1 MSFGGQLSRC
11 ACGEPRGLKLV
22 RVPLRWTLAPER
34 AALLVRQD
42 TRPFALIGRWA
53 GGGALIGSEPI
64 RVASHDEDPF
74 AVLDDQPSLADPSTI
89 DGDPFALPGN
99 QPVPPHPGTG
109 AVGGGWFG
117 YLGYELGRRLEPVGA
132 SPPDAGSL
140 SAFELAF
147 HDHLLHLDRE
157 GRWWF
162 EALWSE
168 QRASVLR
175 ERLTEL
181 QARAATL
188 PTPRPFAT
196 EAWRA
201 TPTSTGH
208 GLAVAACRDRIHAG
222 DLFQANICMRL
233 ESRLAG
239 SPLDLF
245 ARAAG
250 ELAPERA
257 AFMSGPW
264 GAVASLSPELFLERR
279 GREVRSAPIKGTRP
293 RPSDARSA
301 AFERDRLL
309 ASVKDRAENV
319 MIVDLVRNDL
329 GRVCLSGSISV
340 DALQQARAHTG
351 VWHLVSEVSGTLRPE
366 VGDAGLVRAAF
377 PPGSVSGAPKVA
389 AMNVIAE
396 LESTRRGVYTG
407 AIGFASPVAGLEL
420 SVAIRTFEARDDRIW
435 LGVGGGVVADSD
447 PVGEAAECAV
457 KAGPLLAAI
466 GARVAS
472 GASSPGE
479 AWARADGFA
488 AGEALARADGFAA
501 GEALARAEGFAAGEA
516 LAPAEASGVTAP
528 RPRRRGPKPVPRP
541 DPRAGVFETLLIA
554 DGRPVALEAHL
565 ARLAHSVSVLYGRP
579 LGACLGDELREA
591 ARGLDRA
598 RLRVDVVPRVG
609 DLQTQIKVTELAP
622 RRVPVRLR
630 PTSLPGGLGAHKWI
644 DRRLLDA
651 LGYSDAEPL
660 LCDLD
665 GFVLESARASVFMV
679 DSRSTV
685 LTPPHDGRILPGVT
699 ATRVVALARELGF
712 EARVEPI
719 ALVRLTHASEV
730 FVTGALGGVEPAQL
744 ITDGGGSGQPAA
756 QGAVTAQLAAALR
769 RVDAAARLTPA

>member
-1 MSFGGQLSRC
+1 
-11 ACGEPRGLKLV
+11 V

-34 AALLVRQD
+34 AAVLVRED
-42 TRPFALIGRWA
+42 NRPFALIGGWA

-64 RVASHDEDPF
+64 RAASPDQDPF
-74 AVLDDQPSLADPSTI
+74 AVLDDQPSVTDSRLV
-89 DGDPFALPGN
+89 DGDPFALPEG
-99 QPVPPHPGTG
+99 QPLPPDPGTG

-117 YLGYELGRRLEPVGA
+117 YLGYELGRRLESVGA

-140 SAFELAF
+140 PAFALAF
-147 HDHLLHLDRE
+147 YDHLLHLDPD

-168 QRASVLR
+168 RRASVLR

-188 PTPRPFAT
+188 PAARPFT
-196 EAWRA
+196 TGAWRA
-201 TPTSTGH
+201 TPTSSGH

-233 ESRLAG
+233 ESRLTGA
-239 SPLDLF
+239 PLDLF

-257 AFMSGPW
+257 AFLSGPW

-293 RPSDARSA
+293 RPGEPLA
-301 AFERDRLL
+301 AAAERDALL
-309 ASVKDRAENV
+309 ASAKDRAENV

-329 GRVCLSGSISV
+329 GRVCLPGSIRV
-340 DALQQARAHTG
+340 DTLQQARAHTG

-366 VGDAGLVRAAF
+366 VGDGGLVRAAF
-377 PPGSVSGAPKVA
+377 PPGSVSGAPKIA

-407 AIGFASPVAGLEL
+407 AVGFASPVAGLEL

-466 GARVAS
+466 GARA
-472 GASSPGE
+472 
-479 AWARADGFA
+479 AWPD
-488 AGEALARADGFAA
+488 ETSLT
-501 GEALARAEGFAAGEA
+501 
-516 LAPAEASGVTAP
+516 PP
-528 RPRRRGPKPVPRP
+528 RPRRLGPKPVPRP

-554 DGRPVALEAHL
+554 AGRPLALPAHL
-565 ARLAHSVSVLYGRP
+565 ARLAHSVNVLYGRA
-579 LGACLGDELREA
+579 LGPCLGDELREA

-609 DLQTQIKVTELAP
+609 DLQTQIKVTELAR

-630 PTSLPGGLGAHKWI
+630 PTSLPGGLGPHKWI

-679 DSRSTV
+679 DARSTV
-685 LTPPHDGRILPGVT
+685 LTPPPDGRILPGIT
-699 ATRVVALARELGF
+699 ATRVVALARQLGF
-712 EARVEPI
+712 AARAEPI
-719 ALVRLTHASEV
+719 DLARLTHASEV

-744 ITDGGGSGQPAA
+744 VTDGGGSGQRAA
-756 QGAVTAQLAAALR
+756 PGAVTAQLAAALR
-769 RVDAAARLTPA
+769 RADAPAPLTLA

>member
-1 MSFGGQLSRC
+1 MSSGGQPSRC
-11 ACGEPRGLKLV
+11 AWGGPSGLKLA

-34 AALLVRQD
+34 AALLVRED
-42 TRPFALIGRWA
+42 VRPFALIGRWA

-64 RVASHDEDPF
+64 RVAASDEDPF
-74 AVLDDQPSLADPSTI
+74 AVLDDQPSV
-89 DGDPFALPGN
+89 GDPRTMHGDPV
-99 QPVPPHPGTG
+99 VPPGGHPLAPGREAG

-117 YLGYELGRRLEPVGA
+117 YLGYELGRRVEPVGT

-140 SAFELAF
+140 PAFELAF
-147 HDHLLHLDRE
+147 YDHLLHLDGD

-168 QRASVLR
+168 PRVGVLR
-175 ERLTEL
+175 ERMTEL

-188 PTPRPFAT
+188 PAPRPFTTA
-196 EAWRA
+196 AWRG
-201 TPTSTGH
+201 TPTSRGH
-208 GLAVAACRDRIHAG
+208 ALAVAACRDRIHAG

-233 ESRLAG
+233 ESRLDG

-257 AFMSGPW
+257 AFLSGPW

-293 RPSDARSA
+293 RPGDAQLA
-301 AFERDRLL
+301 ASERDRLL
-309 ASVKDRAENV
+309 ASAKDRAENV

-329 GRVCLSGSISV
+329 GRVCLPGSITV
-340 DALQQARAHTG
+340 DTLQHARGHTG

-407 AIGFASPVAGLEL
+407 AIGFASPVAGLQL
-420 SVAIRTFEARDDRIW
+420 SVAIRTFESRDDRIW

-457 KAGPLLAAI
+457 KAQPLLAAI

-472 GASSPGE
+472 GVSSPDAFLPRAEALAPGE
-479 AWARADGFA
+479 ALAGGGALA
-488 AGEALARADGFAA
+488 AGEALALPH
-501 GEALARAEGFAAGEA
+501 ETSHTPL
-516 LAPAEASGVTAP
+516 
-528 RPRRRGPKPVPRP
+528 RPRRLGPKPVPRP
-541 DPRAGVFETLLIA
+541 DPRAGVFETMLIA
-554 DGRPVALEAHL
+554 EGRPLALEAHL
-565 ARLAHSVSVLYGRP
+565 ARLARSVGVLYGRA
-579 LGACLGDELREA
+579 LSHGLGDELLEA
-591 ARGLDRA
+591 ARDRDRA
-598 RLRVDVVPRVG
+598 RLRVDVRPRVG
-609 DLQTQIKVTELAP
+609 DLQTHIEVTELAP
-622 RRVPVRLR
+622 RRVPVRLC
-630 PTSLPGGLGAHKWI
+630 PTSLPGGLGEHKWI

-651 LGYSDAEPL
+651 VGHSDVEPL

-665 GFVLESARASVFMV
+665 GFVLECARASVFMV
-679 DSRSTV
+679 DSHCAV
-685 LTPPHDGRILPGVT
+685 LTPPHDGRILPGIT
-699 ATRVVALARELGF
+699 ATRVVGLARQLGF
-712 EARVEPI
+712 EARAEPI
-719 ALVRLTHASEV
+719 SLGAFTSASEL
-730 FVTGALGGVEPAQL
+730 FVTGPLGGVEPAQL
-744 ITDGGGSGQPAA
+744 VTASGWSSQAPA
-756 QGAVTAQLAAALR
+756 QGTVTSQLAGALQR
-769 RVDAAARLTPA
+769 ADAAASLTPA

>member
-1 MSFGGQLSRC
+1 MSSGGQPSRC
-11 ACGEPRGLKLV
+11 GGGEPPGLTLV
-22 RVPLRWTLAPER
+22 TVPLRWTLAPER

-64 RVASHDEDPF
+64 RVASRDEDPF
-74 AVLDDQPSLADPSTI
+74 AVLDDQPTVTGSRSV
-89 DGDPFALPGN
+89 DGGASALPDWRRVDGGASALPES
-99 QPVPPHPGTG
+99 QPHPGTD

-140 SAFELAF
+140 PAFELAF
-147 HDHLLHLDRE
+147 YDHLLRLDCE

-162 EALWSE
+162 EALWS
-168 QRASVLR
+168 QPRASVLDG
-175 ERLTEL
+175 RLSEL

-188 PTPRPFAT
+188 PTPRPFT
-196 EAWRA
+196 TGAWRA
-201 TPTSTGH
+201 TPTSSGH

-233 ESRLAG
+233 ESRLDG

-257 AFMSGPW
+257 AFLSGPW

-293 RPSDARSA
+293 RPGDAQLA

-309 ASVKDRAENV
+309 ASAKDRAENV

-329 GRVCLSGSISV
+329 GRVCLPGSIRV
-340 DALQQARAHTG
+340 DTLQQARAHTG

-420 SVAIRTFEARDDRIW
+420 SVAIRTFEARHDRIW

-447 PVGEAAECAV
+447 PLGEAAECAV
-457 KAGPLLAAI
+457 KAEPLLAAI
-466 GARVAS
+466 GARVAL
-472 GASSPGE
+472 PDE
-479 AWARADGFA
+479 T
-488 AGEALARADGFAA
+488 ALT
-501 GEALARAEGFAAGEA
+501 
-516 LAPAEASGVTAP
+516 PP
-528 RPRRRGPKPVPRP
+528 RPRRLGPQPVPRP

-554 DGRPVALEAHL
+554 DGRPLALEAHL
-565 ARLAHSVSVLYGRP
+565 TRLAHSVSLLYGRA
-579 LGACLGDELREA
+579 LSAGLADELVGA

-598 RLRVDVVPRVG
+598 RLRVDIVPRVG
-609 DLQTQIKVTELAP
+609 DLQTQIKLTELAP

-630 PTSLPGGLGAHKWI
+630 LTSLPGGLGPHKWI
-644 DRRLLDA
+644 DRGLLDA

-679 DSRSTV
+679 DSLATV

-699 ATRVVALARELGF
+699 AARVVALARELGF
-712 EARVEPI
+712 EARAEPI
-719 ALVRLTHASEV
+719 DLARLTHASEV

-744 ITDGGGSGQPAA
+744 VSATGGSGQPAA
-756 QGAVTAQLAAALR
+756 PGLVTAQLAAALQR
-769 RVDAAARLTPA
+769 ADAAAPLTLA

>member
-1 MSFGGQLSRC
+1 MSSGGQPSRC
-11 ACGEPRGLKLV
+11 AVPPELKLV
-22 RVPLRWTLAPER
+22 RLALGWTLAPER
-34 AALLVRQD
+34 AAVLVRED
-42 TRPFALIGRWA
+42 NRPFALIGAWA

-64 RVASHDEDPF
+64 RVASPDQDPF
-74 AVLDDQPSLADPSTI
+74 AVLDDQPRLPDPDS
-89 DGDPFALPGN
+89 
-99 QPVPPHPGTG
+99 GTG

-140 SAFELAF
+140 PAFALAF
-147 HDHLLHLDRE
+147 YDHLLHLDPD

-168 QRASVLR
+168 RRASVLR

-188 PTPRPFAT
+188 PAARPFT
-196 EAWRA
+196 TGAWWA
-201 TPTSTGH
+201 TPTSSGH
-208 GLAVAACRDRIHAG
+208 GLAVAACRERIHAG

-233 ESRLAG
+233 ESRLDG

-257 AFMSGPW
+257 AFLSGPW

-293 RPSDARSA
+293 RPGDAQLAVS
-301 AFERDRLL
+301 ERDRLL

-329 GRVCLSGSISV
+329 GRVCLPGSIRV
-340 DALQQARAHTG
+340 DTLQQARAHAG

-366 VGDAGLVRAAF
+366 VGDGGLVRAAF
-377 PPGSVSGAPKVA
+377 PPGSVSGAPKIA
-389 AMNVIAE
+389 AMNAIAA
-396 LESTRRGVYTG
+396 LESTRRAVYTG

-447 PVGEAAECAV
+447 PLGEAAECAV
-457 KAGPLLAAI
+457 KAQPLLAAI

-472 GASSPGE
+472 GVSSLDELLPRAEALAPGE
-479 AWARADGFA
+479 ALVP
-488 AGEALARADGFAA
+488 GEALALPD
-501 GEALARAEGFAAGEA
+501 ENSLT
-516 LAPAEASGVTAP
+516 PP
-528 RPRRRGPKPVPRP
+528 RPRRLSPKPVPRP

-554 DGRPVALEAHL
+554 EGRPLALEAHL
-565 ARLAHSVSVLYGRP
+565 ARLAHSVNVLYGRA
-579 LGACLGDELREA
+579 LGTYVGDELREA

-609 DLQTQIKVTELAP
+609 DLQTQIKVTELAR

-630 PTSLPGGLGAHKWI
+630 PTSLPGGLGPHKWS

-679 DSRSTV
+679 DARSTV
-685 LTPPHDGRILPGVT
+685 LTPPHDGRILPGIT

-712 EARVEPI
+712 EARAEPI
-719 ALVRLTHASEV
+719 TLGAFASASEV

-744 ITDGGGSGQPAA
+744 ETDSGGSSRRPT
-756 QGAVTAQLAAALR
+756 QGPVTAQLAAALQR
-769 RVDAAARLTPA
+769 ADAPAPFTLA

>member
-1 MSFGGQLSRC
+1 MSSGGQPSRC
-11 ACGEPRGLKLV
+11 AWGEPPGLKLA

-64 RVASHDEDPF
+64 RVASPDEDPF
-74 AVLDDQPSLADPSTI
+74 AVLDDQPTVTDSRRV
-89 DGDPFALPGN
+89 DGGPFALADD
-99 QPVPPHPGTG
+99 QPSVRDPRLVDGGPFALADDQPSVRDPRLVDGGPSALPESQRHPGAD

-140 SAFELAF
+140 PAFALAF
-147 HDHLLHLDRE
+147 YDHLLHLDRE

-168 QRASVLR
+168 PRVGVLR

-188 PTPRPFAT
+188 PTPRPFTT

-201 TPTSTGH
+201 TPTSRGH

-245 ARAAG
+245 ARGAG

-257 AFMSGPW
+257 AFLSGPW

-279 GREVRSAPIKGTRP
+279 DREVRSAPIKGTRP

-301 AFERDRLL
+301 ASERDRLL
-309 ASVKDRAENV
+309 ASTKDRAENV

-329 GRVCLSGSISV
+329 GRVCLPGSISV
-340 DALQQARAHTG
+340 DTLQHARAHTG
-351 VWHLVSEVSGTLRPE
+351 VWHLVSQVSGTLRPK

-407 AIGFASPVAGLEL
+407 AIGFASPIAGLEL

-447 PVGEAAECAV
+447 PLGEAAECAV

-466 GARVAS
+466 GARVALRD
-472 GASSPGE
+472 E
-479 AWARADGFA
+479 T
-488 AGEALARADGFAA
+488 ALT
-501 GEALARAEGFAAGEA
+501 
-516 LAPAEASGVTAP
+516 PP
-528 RPRRRGPKPVPRP
+528 CPRRLGPTPVPRP

-554 DGRPVALEAHL
+554 DGRPLALEAHL
-565 ARLAHSVSVLYGRP
+565 ARLAHSVSVLYGRA
-579 LGACLGDELREA
+579 LGALADELVEA

-598 RLRVDVVPRVG
+598 RLRVDIVPRVG

-630 PTSLPGGLGAHKWI
+630 PMSLPGGLGPHKWI

-651 LGYSDAEPL
+651 LGYRDAELL

-685 LTPPHDGRILPGVT
+685 LTPPHDGRILPGIT
-699 ATRVVALARELGF
+699 ATRAVALARELGL
-712 EARVEPI
+712 EARAEPI
-719 ALVRLTHASEV
+719 DLLRLTHASEL

-744 ITDGGGSGQPAA
+744 VSATDGSDQRAA
-756 QGAVTAQLAAALR
+756 PGPVTAQLAAALQR
-769 RVDAAARLTPA
+769 ANAATPLTLA